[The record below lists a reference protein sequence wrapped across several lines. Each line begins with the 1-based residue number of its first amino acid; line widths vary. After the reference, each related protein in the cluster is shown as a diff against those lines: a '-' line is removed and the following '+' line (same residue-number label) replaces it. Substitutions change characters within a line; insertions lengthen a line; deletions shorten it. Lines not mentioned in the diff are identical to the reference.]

1 MEMSIKLISNQHT
14 HAHTHT
20 YTHTHNTR
28 RTWHG
33 KVYKK
38 EHSQPRSEIL
48 RFISIN
54 RRLFND
60 SLALMRDKEYEWE
73 TVAKEYVYLQ
83 LCGAHVARVLA

>member
-1 MEMSIKLISNQHT
+1 MEMSLKLISNQHT

-20 YTHTHNTR
+20 HITQQ
-28 RTWHG
+28 TWHS
-33 KVYKK
+33 KVFEK
-38 EHSQPRSEIL
+38 EHSQPGSEFL
-48 RFISIN
+48 AFISIN